1 MGATNLLCF
10 ACLVASASAFV
21 AAPLAAGRSAVA
33 PRPAT
38 PTMVPVHMQ
47 PLDAPSPLLAD
58 GPLQL
63 PLPAFT
69 PAKVR

>member
-38 PTMVPVHMQ
+38 PTMVAEHMQ
-47 PLDAPSPLLAD
+47 TIDAASQLLAD
-58 GPLQL
+58 GQLQL
-63 PLPAFT
+63 PIPAFT